1 MSNLSL
7 ISQVKVQNL
16 LQQKIAEYEKKT
28 KNVTIAYGG
37 DGTILDVV
45 RQTKGDKAVIPIRNY
60 GLCKKHSDYL
70 MSILDGTSDEKLKL
84 TLCQFIEYNFSVA
97 AAKDRGIAEIVVK
110 NIDPTCALR
119 FNLYVGEK
127 AYMKNVV
134 ADGIIMSTAY
144 GSTGY
149 FKSVARCIFNMDA
162 IGIAFIAPTQGIN
175 NVIVDSTKK
184 IRVEFIRSADIIVTA
199 DKAKTTLAVKA
210 NDSIDIERVPEQ
222 VSIFGLDEFHCQ
234 ECRTLRHSIIEDGV
248 AVQDQY
254 AV

>member
-7 ISQVKVQNL
+7 NSQVKVQNL

-28 KNVTIAYGG
+28 KNIAIAYGG

-45 RQTKGDKAVIPIRNY
+45 SQTKGDKAIIPIRNY
-60 GLCKKHSDYL
+60 GLCKKHADYL

-84 TLCQFIEYNFSVA
+84 TLCPFIEYDFCNGTS
-97 AAKDRGIAEIVVK
+97 KNRGIAEVVVK
-110 NIDPTCALR
+110 NVDPTCALR
-119 FNLYVGEK
+119 FNLYVGDK

-175 NVIVDSTKK
+175 NIVLDSTSRIK
-184 IRVEFIRSADIIVTA
+184 VEFIRSADVIVTA
-199 DKAKTTLAVKA
+199 DKFKDKLIVKA
-210 NDSIDIERVPEQ
+210 NDFIEVERVPEQ

-234 ECRTLRHSIIEDGV
+234 ECRTLRHSIVEDGV

>member
-7 ISQVKVQNL
+7 NSQAKVQNL

-28 KNVTIAYGG
+28 KNIAIAYGG

-45 RQTKGDKAVIPIRNY
+45 RQTKGDIAIIPIRNY
-60 GLCKKHSDYL
+60 GLCKKHSDHL
-70 MSILDGTSDEKLKL
+70 MAILDGTTDEKLKL
-84 TLCQFIEYNFSVA
+84 TLCPFIEYNFSA
-97 AAKDRGIAEIVVK
+97 ATAKDRGIAEIVVK

-175 NVIVDSTKK
+175 NVVVGSTKK

-210 NDSIDIERVPEQ
+210 NDCIDIERVPEQ
-222 VSIFGLDEFHCQ
+222 VSILGLDEFHCQ
-234 ECRTLRHSIIEDGV
+234 ECRTLRHSIIEDGI

-254 AV
+254 TV